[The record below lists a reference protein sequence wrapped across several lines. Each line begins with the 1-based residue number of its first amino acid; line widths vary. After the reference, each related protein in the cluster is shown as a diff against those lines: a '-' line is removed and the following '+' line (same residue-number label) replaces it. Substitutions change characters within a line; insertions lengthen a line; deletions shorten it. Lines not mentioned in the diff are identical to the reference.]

1 MCKAT
6 VWFRGSVWEVY
17 IWPEELVTV
26 EPNLGQEEICFWAQP
41 TLSLER
47 RALVWNHPFP
57 FQPEFLQARNG
68 NQTPFLTKNLEIP
81 QTHSSNAPP
90 SVSHGWHKIPLY
102 HSSFSL
108 YELRWILLLF
118 LAHAHAIPCTTSLRP
133 SLSRMSQDFFLLGV
147 LQTVSSSL
155 RRPCPW
161 HATQAPWEQKLSW
174 DRVQASGVLA
184 RRLATGTPRA
194 GICPAESAELV
205 AREQGAAAAVMCIC
219 GKCLVQWKYGFEMP
233 DLNLWEAEAVY
244 QLHFSKK
251 KVNKTPWFLFP
262 WGRRWWQDPPDG
274 LAAGLHEGVIFTGN

>member
-47 RALVWNHPFP
+47 TALVWNHLFP

-118 LAHAHAIPCTTSLRP
+118 LAQPHAIPCTTSLRP
-133 SLSRMSQDFFLLGV
+133 SLSQKSQDFFLLGV
-147 LQTVSSSL
+147 LQMVSSSL
-155 RRPCPW
+155 RKPCPW
-161 HATQAPWEQKLSW
+161 HATEAHWE
-174 DRVQASGVLA
+174 
-184 RRLATGTPRA
+184 RRLSRDWVQVKWCLGSQAGDRHSRSMDLPGRKCRA
-194 GICPAESAELV
+194 VCER
-205 AREQGAAAAVMCIC
+205 ARCC
-219 GKCLVQWKYGFEMP
+219 C
-233 DLNLWEAEAVY
+233 
-244 QLHFSKK
+244 H
-251 KVNKTPWFLFP
+251 
-262 WGRRWWQDPPDG
+262 
-274 LAAGLHEGVIFTGN
+274 